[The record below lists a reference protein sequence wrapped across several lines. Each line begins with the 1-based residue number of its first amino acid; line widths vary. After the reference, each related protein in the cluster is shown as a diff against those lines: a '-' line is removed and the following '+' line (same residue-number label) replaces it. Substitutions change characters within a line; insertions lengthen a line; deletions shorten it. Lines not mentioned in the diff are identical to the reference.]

1 MCYFIFFFY
10 TIGERDDDIK
20 KYIGKAHSNQKE
32 DANMITIQQVITNIV
47 KQLPIRRVI
56 QPLSKTLLEAMVVE
70 FEFKGIYCVTRK
82 AEVLFHSIT

>member
-1 MCYFIFFFY
+1 
-10 TIGERDDDIK
+10 
-20 KYIGKAHSNQKE
+20 
-32 DANMITIQQVITNIV
+32 MITIQQVITNIV

-56 QPLSKTLLEAMVVE
+56 QPLSQTLLEAMVVE